1 MRVSTYKGRAVIAT
15 EGAAEA
21 AVTANLSRY
30 RDGLRTGWGG
40 TLTPAPDSLQRVLN
54 LTEGTLRLPDGQ
66 EAQFL
71 RPDTSDWVTRKQLII
86 IGQDD
91 APF

>member
-1 MRVSTYKGRAVIAT
+1 MSAYNGRAVVIAEGGT
-15 EGAAEA
+15 EAS
-21 AVTANLSRY
+21 VTANLSHR
-30 RDGLRTGWGG
+30 RNGRRTDWGG
-40 TLTPAPDSLQRVLN
+40 TLTSTSDDLQQMLN

-71 RPDTSDWVTRKQLII
+71 RPNTSDWVAHNQLVIM
-86 IGQDD
+86 GQGE

>member
-1 MRVSTYKGRAVIAT
+1 MSAYNGRAVVIAEDDT
-15 EGAAEA
+15 EA
-21 AVTANLSRY
+21 AVTANLSHR
-30 RDGLRTGWGG
+30 RNGLRTGWGG
-40 TLTPAPDSLQRVLN
+40 TLTPTPDDLQLMLN

-71 RPDTSDWVTRKQLII
+71 RPNTSDWIAHNQLII
-86 IGQDD
+86 IGQGE